1 MTDTPAAAAAA
12 SAYADM
18 FAALCVEVGICLHP
32 KGEARVL
39 TALPNGLDAAV
50 RAVFDAEGVDFASS
64 TGDLR
69 RAVRDCLKAHLPQA

>member
-1 MTDTPAAAAAA
+1 MTETPAD
-12 SAYADM
+12 YAPM

-32 KGEARVL
+32 KGEAKVQA
-39 TALPNGLDAAV
+39 ALANGLDAAV

-69 RAVRDCLKAHLPQA
+69 RAVRDCLKAHLPATGSAQA